1 MSWGKLGL
9 FLGGALFGSAGIRI
23 LSSRDAKKVYT
34 HCTAAV
40 LRAKD
45 AVVDQAELLQE
56 NCADIYAE
64 AKAINEARAAKS
76 AEDEIAIDIDDES
89 YADGDAASDTGD
101 NQAPGLES

>member
-34 HCTAAV
+34 EATAAV

-45 AVVDQAELLQE
+45 CVMETADRVRE
-56 NCADIYAE
+56 NADDILADAKEINEKRAAE
-64 AKAINEARAAKS
+64 AEAEI
-76 AEDEIAIDIDDES
+76 EDEAE
-89 YADGDAASDTGD
+89 A
-101 NQAPGLES
+101 E